1 MTTQNTLENTGDRY
15 CFTSPTSWA
24 AETFKSA
31 NLILNFIISDRRI
44 NEMHS
49 GTSGSVG
56 KEME

>member
-15 CFTSPTSWA
+15 CFISPTNCA

-31 NLILNFIISDRRI
+31 NLILNFIISDCCI
-44 NEMHS
+44 NAMHS